1 MLITTIQVI
10 LDQLGVV
17 VTLTD
22 SSGNSTTTTTNNQ
35 GEYTFSDVVPGNYTV
50 VETQPTDYANVSEVD
65 GGDDGDNL
73 DSSVLNSIP
82 VIVDPGETDSGNDFV
97 EEQFGSVTGN
107 VSANTDSGIENLNGV
122 TIQLRDSSDN
132 LVQTTTTGTDG
143 NYSFSD
149 VVPGNYTVVELQ
161 PATYSDVS
169 EVDGLND
176 GGDDSDSGD
185 NSVVNSI
192 PVIVNAGLEDSGN
205 NFVEI
210 ENGSIAGNVSQDND
224 NDGDGEENLSGITIT
239 LEDSAGNVLT
249 TTTDGDGNY
258 LFEDVTPG
266 DYTITQ
272 TNDDDFVDVTDVQ
285 GNEDDSTIEVTVSA
299 SQNVTAQDFVDEIP
313 ASIAGNVSRDDNND
327 DAGDTNLSGIT
338 VTLDDGAGNILTT
351 TTDVDGNYLFE
362 DVTPGNY
369 TITQANDTDFVDV
382 TDVEGAPDDSQVA
395 VTVGIGET
403 VVAQN
408 FVDEIPASIAG
419 NVSRD
424 DNNDDA
430 GDTNL
435 SGITVTLDDGAGNIL
450 TTTTDVDGNYLF
462 EDVTPGNYTITQAND
477 TDFVDVTDVEGA
489 PDDSQVAVTVG
500 IGETVVAQNFVD
512 EIPASIAGNVSRDD
526 NNDDAGDTN
535 LSGITVNLLDTNS
548 NVVATTLT
556 SANGNYLFEDVTP
569 GNYIIEQINNPNSVD
584 VTDVQGAPDDS
595 QIAITVGIG
604 QSVTAQNFVDE
615 KVGSIAGIV
624 TTDLTNNGT
633 GDTGLAGVVLT
644 LTDNSGTPL
653 TNINGDNITA
663 TTNNQGE
670 YIFTDVPPG
679 DYRVVETQPTDY
691 ADVSETDGDN
701 PNDGRVNSIDVSLSP
716 EEASTGNNF
725 VEIQLGEVTGR
736 ITADVDN
743 NDTGDTGLLGVVV
756 TLTDSSGNS
765 TTTTTNNQGE
775 YTFSDVVPG
784 NYTVVETQ
792 PTDYANV
799 SEVDGGDDG
808 DNLDSSVLNS
818 IPVIVDPGETDSGN
832 DFVEEQFGSVTG
844 NVSANTDSGIENLNG
859 VTIQLRDSS
868 DNLVQTTT
876 TGTDGNYSFSD
887 VVPGNYTVVELQ
899 PATYSDVS
907 EVDGLN
913 DGGDDSDS
921 GDNSVV
927 NSIPVIVN
935 AGLEDSGNNFVE
947 IENGS
952 IAGNVSQ
959 DNDNDG
965 DGEENLSG
973 ITITLEDS
981 AGNVLTTT
989 TDGDGNYLFED
1000 VTPGDYTITQ
1010 TNDDDFVD
1018 VTDVQGNEDD
1028 STIEVTVSASQNVTA
1043 QDFVDE
1049 IPASIAGNVSRDDNN
1064 DDAGDTNLSGITVTL
1079 DDGAGNIL
1087 TTTTDVDGNYLF
1099 EDVTPGNYTITQA
1112 NDTDFVDVTD
1122 VEGAPDDSQVAV
1134 TVGIGETVVAQ
1145 NFVDEIPASIAGNVS
1160 RLRDDN
1166 NDDAGDTN
1174 LSGIT
1179 VTLDDGAGNIL
1190 TTTTDVDG
1198 NYLFEDVTP
1207 GNYTITQAND
1217 TDFVDVT
1224 DVEGAPDDSQVAVTV
1239 GIGETVVAQN
1249 FVDEIPASIAGNVSR
1264 DDNNDDAGDT
1274 NLSGITVNLLDTN
1287 SNVVATTLTSAN
1299 GNYLFEDV
1307 TPGNYIIEQINNPN
1321 SVDVTDVPP
1330 GRSR

>member
-1 MLITTIQVI
+1 MVI
-10 LDQLGVV
+10 
-17 VTLTD
+17 
-22 SSGNSTTTTTNNQ
+22 
-35 GEYTFSDVVPGNYTV
+35 
-50 VETQPTDYANVSEVD
+50 
-65 GGDDGDNL
+65 
-73 DSSVLNSIP
+73 
-82 VIVDPGETDSGNDFV
+82 
-97 EEQFGSVTGN
+97 
-107 VSANTDSGIENLNGV
+107 
-122 TIQLRDSSDN
+122 
-132 LVQTTTTGTDG
+132 
-143 NYSFSD
+143 
-149 VVPGNYTVVELQ
+149 
-161 PATYSDVS
+161 
-169 EVDGLND
+169 
-176 GGDDSDSGD
+176 
-185 NSVVNSI
+185 
-192 PVIVNAGLEDSGN
+192 
-205 NFVEI
+205 
-210 ENGSIAGNVSQDND
+210 
-224 NDGDGEENLSGITIT
+224 
-239 LEDSAGNVLT
+239 
-249 TTTDGDGNY
+249 
-258 LFEDVTPG
+258 
-266 DYTITQ
+266 
-272 TNDDDFVDVTDVQ
+272 
-285 GNEDDSTIEVTVSA
+285 
-299 SQNVTAQDFVDEIP
+299 
-313 ASIAGNVSRDDNND
+313 
-327 DAGDTNLSGIT
+327 NLSGIT
-338 VTLDDGAGNILTT
+338 VTLDDGAGNVLTT
-351 TTDVDGNYLFE
+351 TTDSD
-362 DVTPGNY
+362 
-369 TITQANDTDFVDV
+369 
-382 TDVEGAPDDSQVA
+382 
-395 VTVGIGET
+395 
-403 VVAQN
+403 
-408 FVDEIPASIAG
+408 
-419 NVSRD
+419 
-424 DNNDDA
+424 
-430 GDTNL
+430 
-435 SGITVTLDDGAGNIL
+435 
-450 TTTTDVDGNYLF
+450 
-462 EDVTPGNYTITQAND
+462 
-477 TDFVDVTDVEGA
+477 
-489 PDDSQVAVTVG
+489 
-500 IGETVVAQNFVD
+500 
-512 EIPASIAGNVSRDD
+512 
-526 NNDDAGDTN
+526 
-535 LSGITVNLLDTNS
+535 
-548 NVVATTLT
+548 
-556 SANGNYLFEDVTP
+556 GNYLFEDVTP

-584 VTDVQGAPDDS
+584 VTDVEGAPDDS
-595 QIAITVGIG
+595 QIAITVDIG
-604 QSVTAQNFVDE
+604 ETVVAQNFVDE

-691 ADVSETDGDN
+691 SDVSETDGDN

-743 NDTGDTGLLGVVV
+743 NDTGDTGLAGVVV
-756 TLTDSSGNS
+756 TLTDSNGNS

-808 DNLDSSVLNS
+808 DNLDSSILNS
-818 IPVIVDPGETDSGN
+818 IPVIVSPGEIDSGN
-832 DFVEEQFGSVTG
+832 DFVEEQFGSVSG
-844 NVSANTDSGIENLNG
+844 NVSANTESGIENLNG
-859 VTIQLRDSS
+859 VTIQLRDGS

-899 PATYSDVS
+899 PEAYSNVS

-913 DGGDDSDS
+913 DGGDDSDN
-921 GDNSVV
+921 GDNGVV

-952 IAGNVSQ
+952 ITGNVSQ

-1010 TNDDDFVD
+1010 TNDTDFVD
-1018 VTDVQGNEDD
+1018 VTDVEGAPND
-1028 STIEVTVSASQNVTA
+1028 SQVAVTVGIGETVVAQN
-1043 QDFVDE
+1043 FVDE
-1049 IPASIAGNVSRDDNN
+1049 VPASIAGNVSQDNDN
-1064 DDAGDTNLSGITVTL
+1064 DDAGDTNLSGITITL

-1099 EDVTPGNYTITQA
+1099 EDLTPGDYTITQE

-1122 VEGAPDDSQVAV
+1122 VEGAPNDSQVAV

-1145 NFVDEIPASIAGNVS
+1145 NFVDEVPASIAGNVS
-1160 RLRDDN
+1160 QDN
-1166 NDDAGDTN
+1166 DNDDAGDTN

-1179 VTLDDGAGNIL
+1179 ITLDDGAGNIL

-1198 NYLFEDVTP
+1198 NYLFEDLTP
-1207 GNYTITQAND
+1207 GDYTITQEND

-1224 DVEGAPDDSQVAVTV
+1224 DVEGAPNDSQVAVTV

-1249 FVDEIPASIAGNVSR
+1249 FVDEVPASIAGNVSR
-1264 DDNNDDAGDT
+1264 DDNNDDAGDI
-1274 NLSGITVNLLDTN
+1274 NLAGITVTLDDGAG
-1287 SNVVATTLTSAN
+1287 NVLTTTTDSD

-1321 SVDVTDVPP
+1321 SVDVTDVEGAPDDSQIAITVDIGETVVAQNFVDEKVGSIAGIVTTDLTNNGTGDTGLAGVVLTLTDNSGTPLTNINGDNITATTNNQGEYIFTDVPP
-1330 GRSR
+1330 GDYRVVETQPTDYSDVSETDGDNPNDGRVNSIDVSLSPEEASTGNNFVEIQLGEVTGRITADVDNNDTGDTGLAGVVVTLTDSNGNSTTTTTNNQGEYTFSDVVPGNYTVVETQPTDYANVSEVDGGDDGDNLDSSILNSIPVIVSPGEIDSGNDFVEEQFGSVSGNVSANTESGIENLNGVTIQLRDGSDNLVQTTTTGTDGNYSFSDVVPGNYTVVELQPEAYSNVSEVDGLNDGGDDSDNGDNGVVNSIPVIVNAGLEDSGNNFVEIENGSITGNVSQG

>member
-1 MLITTIQVI
+1 MVIISLKMSLLATTPS
-10 LDQLGVV
+10 LK
-17 VTLTD
+17 
-22 SSGNSTTTTTNNQ
+22 TND
-35 GEYTFSDVVPGNYTV
+35 T
-50 VETQPTDYANVSEVD
+50 
-65 GGDDGDNL
+65 
-73 DSSVLNSIP
+73 
-82 VIVDPGETDSGNDFV
+82 DFV
-97 EEQFGSVTGN
+97 DVTDVEGAPDDSQISVTVGA
-107 VSANTDSGIENLNGV
+107 SEDV
-122 TIQLRDSSDN
+122 TAQDFVDEI
-132 LVQTTTTGTDG
+132 
-143 NYSFSD
+143 
-149 VVPGNYTVVELQ
+149 
-161 PATYSDVS
+161 PA
-169 EVDGLND
+169 
-176 GGDDSDSGD
+176 
-185 NSVVNSI
+185 
-192 PVIVNAGLEDSGN
+192 
-205 NFVEI
+205 
-210 ENGSIAGNVSQDND
+210 SIAGNVSQDND

-272 TNDDDFVDVTDVQ
+272 TNDTDFVDVTDVE
-285 GNEDDSTIEVTVSA
+285 GAPDDSQISVTVGA
-299 SQNVTAQDFVDEIP
+299 SEDVTAQDFVDEIPASIAGNVSQDNDNDGDGEENLSGITITLEDSAGNILTTTTDVDGNYLFEDVTPGDYTITQTNDTDFVDVTDVEGAPDDSQVAVTVGIGETVVAQNFVDEVP

-362 DVTPGNY
+362 DVTPGDY

-408 FVDEIPASIAG
+408 FVDEVPASIAG

-462 EDVTPGNYTITQAND
+462 EDVTPGDYTITQAND

-512 EIPASIAGNVSRDD
+512 EVPASIAGNVSRDD

-535 LSGITVNLLDTNS
+535 LSGITVTLDDGAGNIL
-548 NVVATTLT
+548 TTT
-556 SANGNYLFEDVTP
+556 TDVDGNYLFEDVTP
-569 GNYIIEQINNPNSVD
+569 GDYTITQANDTDFVD
-584 VTDVQGAPDDS
+584 VTDVEGAPDDS

-644 LTDNSGTPL
+644 LTDSSGTLL

-691 ADVSETDGDN
+691 SDVSETDGDN

-743 NDTGDTGLLGVVV
+743 NDTGDTGLAGVVV
-756 TLTDSSGNS
+756 TLTDSNGNS

-808 DNLDSSVLNS
+808 DNLDSSILNS
-818 IPVIVDPGETDSGN
+818 IPVIVSPGEIDSGN
-832 DFVEEQFGSVTG
+832 DFVEEQFGTVSG

-859 VTIQLRDSS
+859 VTIQLRDGS

-899 PATYSDVS
+899 PEAYSNVS

-913 DGGDDSDS
+913 DGGDDSDN
-921 GDNSVV
+921 GDNGVV

-952 IAGNVSQ
+952 ITGNVSQ

-973 ITITLEDS
+973 
-981 AGNVLTTT
+981 
-989 TDGDGNYLFED
+989 YH
-1000 VTPGDYTITQ
+1000 YH
-1010 TNDDDFVD
+1010 
-1018 VTDVQGNEDD
+1018 
-1028 STIEVTVSASQNVTA
+1028 
-1043 QDFVDE
+1043 
-1049 IPASIAGNVSRDDNN
+1049 SR
-1064 DDAGDTNLSGITVTL
+1064 
-1079 DDGAGNIL
+1079 
-1087 TTTTDVDGNYLF
+1087 
-1099 EDVTPGNYTITQA
+1099 
-1112 NDTDFVDVTD
+1112 
-1122 VEGAPDDSQVAV
+1122 
-1134 TVGIGETVVAQ
+1134 
-1145 NFVDEIPASIAGNVS
+1145 
-1160 RLRDDN
+1160 R
-1166 NDDAGDTN
+1166 
-1174 LSGIT
+1174 
-1179 VTLDDGAGNIL
+1179 
-1190 TTTTDVDG
+1190 
-1198 NYLFEDVTP
+1198 
-1207 GNYTITQAND
+1207 
-1217 TDFVDVT
+1217 
-1224 DVEGAPDDSQVAVTV
+1224 
-1239 GIGETVVAQN
+1239 
-1249 FVDEIPASIAGNVSR
+1249 
-1264 DDNNDDAGDT
+1264 
-1274 NLSGITVNLLDTN
+1274 
-1287 SNVVATTLTSAN
+1287 
-1299 GNYLFEDV
+1299 
-1307 TPGNYIIEQINNPN
+1307 
-1321 SVDVTDVPP
+1321 
-1330 GRSR
+1330 

>member
-1 MLITTIQVI
+1 MRV
-10 LDQLGVV
+10 
-17 VTLTD
+17 
-22 SSGNSTTTTTNNQ
+22 
-35 GEYTFSDVVPGNYTV
+35 
-50 VETQPTDYANVSEVD
+50 
-65 GGDDGDNL
+65 
-73 DSSVLNSIP
+73 
-82 VIVDPGETDSGNDFV
+82 
-97 EEQFGSVTGN
+97 
-107 VSANTDSGIENLNGV
+107 
-122 TIQLRDSSDN
+122 
-132 LVQTTTTGTDG
+132 
-143 NYSFSD
+143 
-149 VVPGNYTVVELQ
+149 
-161 PATYSDVS
+161 
-169 EVDGLND
+169 
-176 GGDDSDSGD
+176 
-185 NSVVNSI
+185 
-192 PVIVNAGLEDSGN
+192 
-205 NFVEI
+205 
-210 ENGSIAGNVSQDND
+210 
-224 NDGDGEENLSGITIT
+224 
-239 LEDSAGNVLT
+239 
-249 TTTDGDGNY
+249 
-258 LFEDVTPG
+258 
-266 DYTITQ
+266 
-272 TNDDDFVDVTDVQ
+272 
-285 GNEDDSTIEVTVSA
+285 
-299 SQNVTAQDFVDEIP
+299 P

-327 DAGDTNLSGIT
+327 DAGDTNLSGITVTLDDGAGNVLTTTTDVDGNYLFEDVTPGNYTITQENDTDFVDVTDVEGAPDDSQIAVTVGIGETVVAQNFVDEVPASIAGNVSRDDNNDDAGDINLAGIT

-369 TITQANDTDFVDV
+369 TITQENDTDFVDV
-382 TDVEGAPDDSQVA
+382 TDVEGAPDDSQISVTVGASEDVTAQDFVDEVPASIAGNVSRDDNNDDAGDTNLSGITITLDDGAGNILTTTTDVDGNYLFEDVTPGNYTITQENDTDFVDVTDVEGAPDDSQIA

-462 EDVTPGNYTITQAND
+462 EDVTPGNYTITQEND

-489 PDDSQVAVTVG
+489 PGDSQVAVTVG

-584 VTDVQGAPDDS
+584 VTDVEGAPDDS
-595 QIAITVGIG
+595 QVAVTVGIG
-604 QSVTAQNFVDE
+604 ETVVAQNFVDE

-644 LTDNSGTPL
+644 LTDSSGTPL

-663 TTNNQGE
+663 STNNQGE

-691 ADVSETDGDN
+691 SDVSETDGDN

-743 NDTGDTGLLGVVV
+743 NDTGDTGLAGVVV
-756 TLTDSSGNS
+756 TLTDSNGNS

-808 DNLDSSVLNS
+808 DNLDSSILNS
-818 IPVIVDPGETDSGN
+818 IPVIVSPGETDSGN
-832 DFVEEQFGSVTG
+832 DFVEEQFGSVSG

-859 VTIQLRDSS
+859 VTMQLRDGS

-899 PATYSDVS
+899 PGAYSNVS

-921 GDNSVV
+921 GDNGVV

-952 IAGNVSQ
+952 ITGNVSQ

-989 TDGDGNYLFED
+989 TDVDGNYLFED

-1018 VTDVQGNEDD
+1018 VTDVEGAPDD
-1028 STIEVTVSASQNVTA
+1028 SQISVTVGASEDVTG

-1064 DDAGDTNLSGITVTL
+1064 DDAGEDKSYPVLPSLSMMVLAI
-1079 DDGAGNIL
+1079 
-1087 TTTTDVDGNYLF
+1087 
-1099 EDVTPGNYTITQA
+1099 
-1112 NDTDFVDVTD
+1112 
-1122 VEGAPDDSQVAV
+1122 S
-1134 TVGIGETVVAQ
+1134 
-1145 NFVDEIPASIAGNVS
+1145 
-1160 RLRDDN
+1160 
-1166 NDDAGDTN
+1166 
-1174 LSGIT
+1174 
-1179 VTLDDGAGNIL
+1179 
-1190 TTTTDVDG
+1190 
-1198 NYLFEDVTP
+1198 
-1207 GNYTITQAND
+1207 
-1217 TDFVDVT
+1217 
-1224 DVEGAPDDSQVAVTV
+1224 
-1239 GIGETVVAQN
+1239 
-1249 FVDEIPASIAGNVSR
+1249 
-1264 DDNNDDAGDT
+1264 
-1274 NLSGITVNLLDTN
+1274 
-1287 SNVVATTLTSAN
+1287 
-1299 GNYLFEDV
+1299 
-1307 TPGNYIIEQINNPN
+1307 
-1321 SVDVTDVPP
+1321 
-1330 GRSR
+1330 